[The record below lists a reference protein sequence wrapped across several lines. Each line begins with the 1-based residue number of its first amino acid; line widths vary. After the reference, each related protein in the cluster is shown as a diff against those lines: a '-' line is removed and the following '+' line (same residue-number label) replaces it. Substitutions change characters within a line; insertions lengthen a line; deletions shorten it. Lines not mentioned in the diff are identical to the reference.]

1 MAESKEYNTA
11 LEQHQ
16 DQIVLVFLYCKKFT
30 NVRLIETQFN
40 FKYVPISFAA
50 TSMATCYFCLSS
62 LQKFQINCYIWQ
74 MTATN
79 VYTIIIIAVI
89 QKIIRV
95 IFFFHLVFLSYILS
109 QKTSWLSHDSSSK
122 TGSFF
127 LPFFK
132 LLTFFLFGVLR
143 FFLEI

>member
-40 FKYVPISFAA
+40 FKYVPIFFAA

-95 IFFFHLVFLSYILS
+95 IFFSFSISFLYF
-109 QKTSWLSHDSSSK
+109 KTSWLSHDSSSK

>member
-16 DQIVLVFLYCKKFT
+16 DQIVLVFPYCKKFT

-95 IFFFHLVFLSYILS
+95 IFFSFSISFLYF
-109 QKTSWLSHDSSSK
+109 KTSWLSHDSLSK

-127 LPFFK
+127 PPFFK

-143 FFLEI
+143 FFLGI